1 VTEED
6 LNRLQQ
12 FGITHVRVPVGW
24 WLVDYVPTEGFV
36 DGGEKYLRRLLKWL
50 QVRGMRCVID
60 LHALPGAQ
68 TSDQSFTGKQS
79 KIGGFFLDRSNYI
92 RGQKV
97 IEKLAQLIVSYERD
111 PTTAGVVLGLE
122 LVNEPQWKFWHTSPG
137 IRELY
142 EMMVPVLRRQL
153 PAYRY
158 AIFLNFM
165 ESPRTVG
172 SKWLADM
179 RKRDPG
185 NYESVIYDVH
195 MYHSYGDDNGPG
207 REWTPYVDSCKTCCR
222 DPVVLEP
229 LVEHDV
235 PIVIGEYSL
244 NTGFPGNP
252 EFYLEYLKNQL
263 SLWQST
269 PGMVGSFFWNHRIL
283 RNPGGWYKEMS
294 LLELLLPTGPLPP
307 ISQMNLTVRCPGKDL
322 SKCPKFEPNTTN
334 WSDECVWRGNPDVND
349 NTGKTQ
355 ARLRDDGSR
364 TNKGGSS
371 R

>member
-1 VTEED
+1 
-6 LNRLQQ
+6 
-12 FGITHVRVPVGW
+12 
-24 WLVDYVPTEGFV
+24 
-36 DGGEKYLRRLLKWL
+36 
-50 QVRGMRCVID
+50 
-60 LHALPGAQ
+60 
-68 TSDQSFTGKQS
+68 
-79 KIGGFFLDRSNYI
+79 
-92 RGQKV
+92 
-97 IEKLAQLIVSYERD
+97 
-111 PTTAGVVLGLE
+111 
-122 LVNEPQWKFWHTSPG
+122 
-137 IRELY
+137 
-142 EMMVPVLRRQL
+142 VPVLRRQL

-165 ESPRTVG
+165 ESPRTEG

-179 RKRDPG
+179 RKRDPAS
-185 NYESVIYDVH
+185 YESVVYDAH

-235 PIVIGEYSL
+235 PILIGEYSL

-252 EFYLEYLKNQL
+252 TFYLEYLKNQL
-263 SLWQST
+263 SLWANT

-294 LLELLLPTGPLPP
+294 LLELLLPRGPLPP

-322 SKCPKFEPNTTN
+322 SKCPRFYPNSTL
-334 WSDECVWRGNPDVND
+334 WSDECVWSGNPDMND

-355 ARLRDDGSR
+355 AQPQDDVSR
-364 TNKGGSS
+364 MNKGGNS